1 MRSRK
6 DNPLARAIIVVGA
19 PRSGTSFVGG
29 LLQSVEELAYLNEAR
44 LLWRYGNDWRSDALS
59 PEHATPEIC
68 QVIRERLEKEVRRR
82 GKTRLVEKTPSNSLR
97 MGFIDRLLPDCLFL
111 HVIRNPVD
119 AVLSLRQHW
128 KHAYGRRLKPGLW
141 GQRWRELRLGQGR
154 HYIAEVAR
162 RLLPRA
168 LRPLMGPALLG
179 PRLPGMSRMVQEM
192 GVLEVCCLQWRA
204 CVEAACQY
212 GSQLPPDRYYEFRL
226 EDLTPPLLGHILD
239 FCQIERRDAAEQF
252 FGSYFDRS
260 RAGAHSPMADPQEV
274 EQIVR
279 WTEPT
284 MLWLGYDRPQTDI
297 KRPHVKRTAVDP
309 TSSSDSGDVH
319 PRHAVAVG
327 A

>member
-1 MRSRK
+1 MRSRE
-6 DNPLARAIIVVGA
+6 DHPLARAIIVVGA

-29 LLQSVEELAYLNEAR
+29 LLRSVEELAYLEEAR
-44 LLWRYGNDWRSDALS
+44 LVWRYGNDWRSDALG

-68 QVIRERLEKEVRRR
+68 RAIRDRLAKEVGRR

-128 KHAYGRRLKPGLW
+128 KHAYGGRLKPGLW
-141 GQRWRELRLGQGR
+141 GQRWREMRLRQGP

-162 RLLPRA
+162 RLLPKA
-168 LRPLMGPALLG
+168 LRPIMGPALLG

-212 GSQLPPDRYYEFRL
+212 GSRLPPDRYFEFRL
-226 EDLTPPLLGHILD
+226 EDLTPGLLGHILD
-239 FCQIERRDAAEQF
+239 FCQIERRGTAEQF
-252 FGSYFDRS
+252 FGRYFDR
-260 RAGAHSPMADPQEV
+260 RRVGAHSPVADPEEV

-284 MLWLGYDRPQTDI
+284 MLWLGYERPPTDARRSNMT
-297 KRPHVKRTAVDP
+297 RPAVDRNLMP
-309 TSSSDSGDVH
+309 DTGDLH
-319 PRHAVAVG
+319 PRDAVAVG